1 MDGLIGKTIGGYQI
15 LEQIG
20 EGGMATVYKA
30 YQPSLDRYVAVK
42 ILPRH
47 LSQEPGF
54 TKRFTREARAVAKLE
69 HPHILPIYD
78 SGLEEGLSYI
88 VMRFIDAGT
97 LKDLMAQPLKLRQ
110 ISKLI
115 DQIAAALDQAHEQ
128 GYVHRD
134 VKPSNVLLDR
144 ESWVLLADFGLA
156 KMMEGS
162 EHITATGVGVGTPAY
177 MSPEQG
183 KGEKVDHRSDVYA
196 LGVVLYEMLTG
207 QVPYHAETPMAVVF
221 KHIYEPLPLPREINP
236 DIPEILERV
245 LLKALAKEPAD
256 RYQSAGEMAG
266 ALRES
271 IQGLESKAMQAVTA
285 DQVPTVL
292 EEERDD
298 GPFRGRRSRQLIWLI
313 PIIAIVLGVILV
325 PRFLKQEESIAAGTG
340 EATKAPINTQVVESI
355 AKETQEQVVE
365 PMRTP
370 TSSPTEIPMVQP
382 PAIEACM
389 VADLE
394 TIENNIYLSVM
405 WDGVQDAEEYLDIV
419 GRYVV
424 VKQDSDFER
433 VISDLNDGDCDL
445 ILLAGFY
452 SNDRISK
459 VAAANPDRLFTTVGY
474 LHALRYDNV
483 LGQVYKTDQA
493 SFLAG
498 YLAAGITKTG
508 IIGTYGGQNVDTV
521 RDFMDGYAL
530 GAQYYNRQHGTDVK
544 VLGWDPITR
553 SGIFTGN
560 FVDTEDG
567 RRMGKQLLDAGADII
582 MPAAGTQGFG
592 TAEVVLERGGAYII
606 GVDYDWALAVPEYAD
621 ITLTS
626 IIKKNDVFVFTAIQ
640 QVVEGNFTGGIYTG
654 TLENGDIDLAPFHN
668 LDWMV
673 SDELKSELDRI
684 REAIIAG
691 EIMTK
696 PEE

>member
-20 EGGMATVYKA
+20 EGGMATVFKA

-54 TKRFTREARAVAKLE
+54 SKRFNREARAVAKLE

-78 SGLEEGLSYI
+78 SGMEEGLSYI
-88 VMRFIDAGT
+88 VMRYIDAGT
-97 LKDLMAQPLKLRQ
+97 LKDLMEQPLSLKQ
-110 ISKLI
+110 ISDLI

-144 ESWVLLADFGLA
+144 ESWALLSDFGLA

-183 KGEKVDHRSDVYA
+183 RGDKVDHRTDVYS
-196 LGVVLYEMLTG
+196 LGVVLYEMMTG

-221 KHIYEPLPLPREINP
+221 KHIYEPLPLPRDINP
-236 DIPEILERV
+236 EIPETIERI
-245 LLKALAKEPAD
+245 LLKALAKDPED
-256 RYQSAGEMAG
+256 RYQSAGEMAE

-271 IQGLESKAMQAVTA
+271 IQGLESKALQAVTA
-285 DQVPTVL
+285 DQVPTVI
-292 EEERDD
+292 ERERE
-298 GPFRGRRSRQLIWLI
+298 GGLLRRIRSRQLLWLI
-313 PIIAIVLGVILV
+313 PVVAIILGIIFV
-325 PRFLKQEESIAAGTG
+325 PRFLTPDEPIVGGQV

-355 AKETQEQVVE
+355 AKETQEQVLE
-365 PMRTP
+365 PVRTP
-370 TSSPTEIPMVQP
+370 TIPPTEIPMVQP
-382 PAIEACM
+382 PKIEACM
-389 VADLE
+389 VAEVE
-394 TIENNIYLSVM
+394 TIEDNIYLSLM
-405 WDGVQDAEEYLDIV
+405 WDGVQAAEEHLDVV

-424 VKQDSDFER
+424 IQQDSDLVRIINE
-433 VISDLNDGDCDL
+433 LNDGDCDL

-452 SNDRISK
+452 SNDEISRT
-459 VAAANPDRLFTTVGY
+459 AAANPDRLFTTVGY
-474 LHALRYDNV
+474 LHDLTYDNV
-483 LGQVYKTDQA
+483 LGQVYKIDQVA
-493 SFLAG
+493 FLAG

-508 IIGTYGGQNVDTV
+508 ILGTYGGANVDTV

-530 GAQYYNRQHGTDVK
+530 GAQYYNRQHGTNVEL
-544 VLGWDPITR
+544 LGWDPITR
-553 SGIFTGN
+553 SGLFTGN
-560 FVDTEDG
+560 FVDREDG
-567 RRMGKQLLDAGADII
+567 RRMGEQLLDAGADVIL
-582 MPAAGTQGFG
+582 PAAGTQGFG
-592 TAEVVLERGGAYII
+592 TADVVLERGGAYII
-606 GVDYDWALAVPEYAD
+606 GVDYDWALAEPAYAD

-640 QVVEGNFTGGIYTG
+640 QVVEGDFSGGIYTG
-654 TLENGDIDLAPFHN
+654 TLENGDIGLAPFHN
-668 LDWMV
+668 LDGLV
-673 SDELKSELDRI
+673 SEGLRSELDRI

-691 EIMTK
+691 EIQTK

>member
-47 LSQEPGF
+47 LSMEPGF
-54 TKRFTREARAVAKLE
+54 SKRFNREARAVAKLE

-78 SGLEEGLSYI
+78 SGQEEGLSYI
-88 VMRFIDAGT
+88 VMRFIDQGT
-97 LKDLMAQPLKLRQ
+97 LKDLMVQPLDMQQ
-110 ISKLI
+110 ISNLI

-144 ESWVLLADFGLA
+144 ETWVLLADFGLA

-183 KGEKVDHRSDVYA
+183 RGDKVDHRSDVYS

-221 KHIYEPLPLPREINP
+221 KHIYEPLPLPRDINP
-236 DIPEILERV
+236 EIPETLERI
-245 LLKALAKEPAD
+245 LLKALAKAPAD
-256 RYQSAGEMAG
+256 RYQSASELAE

-271 IQGLESKAMQAVTA
+271 IQGLESKALQAVTA
-285 DQVPTVL
+285 DQAPTVI
-292 EEERDD
+292 EGEREDSLL
-298 GPFRGRRSRQLIWLI
+298 RGIRSRQLLWLL
-313 PIIAIVLGVILV
+313 PIVAIVLGVIFV
-325 PRFLKQEESIAAGTG
+325 PRFLTQDEPIAAGLV
-340 EATKAPINTQVVESI
+340 EITKAPTIAQMVELV
-355 AKETQEQVVE
+355 AEVTPEQVVE
-365 PMRTP
+365 LVRTP
-370 TSSPTEIPMVQP
+370 TIPPTEVPMVQP
-382 PAIEACM
+382 PQIEACM
-389 VADLE
+389 VAE
-394 TIENNIYLSVM
+394 VEAIEDNVYLSLM
-405 WDGVQDAEEYLDIV
+405 WDGIQVAEEHLDVV
-419 GRYVV
+419 GRYLVIR
-424 VKQDSDFER
+424 QDSDFGRTINE
-433 VISDLNDGDCDL
+433 LNDGDCDL
-445 ILLAGFY
+445 ILIAGFY
-452 SNDRISK
+452 SNDQISK
-459 VAAANPDRLFTTVGY
+459 AAAANPDRYFTTVGY
-474 LHALRYDNV
+474 LHAATYDNL

-493 SFLAG
+493 TFLAG

-508 IIGTYGGQNVDTV
+508 IIGTYGAANIDTV

-530 GAQYYNRQHGTDVK
+530 GAQYYNQQHGTNVE
-544 VLGWDPITR
+544 VIGWDPITH
-553 SGIFTGN
+553 SGLFTGN
-560 FVDTEDG
+560 FQDREDG
-567 RRMGKQLLDAGADII
+567 RNVGEQLLEAGVDVIL
-582 MPAAGTQGFG
+582 PAAGPQGLG
-592 TAEVVLERGGAYII
+592 TAEIVLEQGGAYVI
-606 GVDYDWALAVPEYAD
+606 GVDYDWALAEPEYAD

-626 IIKKNDVFVFTAIQ
+626 IIKQNDMVVFTAIQ
-640 QVVEGNFTGGIYTG
+640 QVVEGYFVGGIYTG
-654 TLENGDIDLAPFHN
+654 TLENGDISLAPFHN
-668 LDWMV
+668 LDWMI
-673 SDELKSELDRI
+673 SEELKSELDQL